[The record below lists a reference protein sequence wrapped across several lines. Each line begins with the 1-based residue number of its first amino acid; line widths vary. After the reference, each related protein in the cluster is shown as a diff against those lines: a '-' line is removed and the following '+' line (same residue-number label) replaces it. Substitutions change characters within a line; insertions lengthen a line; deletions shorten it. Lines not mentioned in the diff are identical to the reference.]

1 MFNYFFKSQRIC
13 FKWFFKGCLQWYNN
27 IMTEHKAPMQ
37 AAIRMAQKAAKKDEV
52 PIGAVIIKN
61 GRIVSKGYNTRETR
75 KDPLGHAE
83 IMAIRKAAR
92 KMGGWRLS
100 GCTLYVTLEPCPMC
114 AGAIINARIDTVVFG
129 AYDPKAG
136 AFGSLYDLSEGKL
149 NHNPISLAVCLKTN
163 AQRCSKIFSLVKENS
178 AYILTRDIV
187 MHIIDL

>member
-1 MFNYFFKSQRIC
+1 
-13 FKWFFKGCLQWYNN
+13 
-27 IMTEHKAPMQ
+27 MTEHKAPMQ
-37 AAIRMAQKAAKKDEV
+37 AAIRMAKKAGKKDEV

-61 GRIVSKGYNTRETR
+61 GRIIAKGYNTRETR
-75 KDPLGHAE
+75 RDPLGHAE
-83 IMAIRKAAR
+83 IIAIRKAAR

-149 NHNPISLAVCLKTN
+149 NHKPNIIGGVLKDQC
-163 AQRCSKIFSLVKENS
+163 AALLKDFFASKRK
-178 AYILTRDIV
+178 
-187 MHIIDL
+187 